1 MIVMKFGGTSV
12 GSADRIKALAEIVSS
27 YKDRNPIIVLS
38 AVSGV
43 TDKLIEAA
51 QTACSRGA
59 INMEEIE
66 KKHRDILSELKLDK
80 SLVDKELNEL
90 KETLDAI
97 TKSKDNSNKAID
109 DVSSFG
115 ERMSS
120 RIVAGYFNS
129 INLRAKNFDAW
140 DVGFITDSN
149 FGAADL
155 LPDSEN
161 KIKEN
166 LSNVDSISVIT
177 GFIGK
182 NEHGQITTLGR
193 GGSDYT
199 AAIIGAVLDAEEIQ
213 IWTDVDGMMTSD
225 PRIVKEAKTIPII
238 SFNEAAELATFGAKV
253 LHPKTIHPAIKK
265 SIPVKVLN
273 SFNPDAKGTTIVKDC
288 ENCKGIVRAISLKKN
303 ITLFNITSTRML
315 LAYGFLARLFDVF
328 YKYKVPVDMVA
339 TSEVSVSLTVDSA
352 NNVKDLENIQ
362 KELSGI
368 GDVNVEKDKSII
380 CLVGIGMKNTPGVA
394 SRIFN
399 TIGQN
404 NINIEMISQG
414 ASEINIGF
422 IVDEKDAEK
431 AVQCLHKEFF
441 S

>member
-1 MIVMKFGGTSV
+1 MKFGGTSV
-12 GSADRIKALAEIVSS
+12 GSADRIKSFAEIVTK
-27 YKDRNPIIVLS
+27 YKEKNPIVVLS

-51 QTACSRGA
+51 HRAFNEGVVD
-59 INMEEIE
+59 INEIE
-66 KKHRDILSELKLDK
+66 NKHKTILNDLELD
-80 SLVDKELNEL
+80 SNLVDDLSNEL
-90 KETLDAI
+90 KEVLEVI
-97 TKSKDNSNKAID
+97 VKVRDNSNKMID
-109 DVSSFG
+109 LVSSFG
-115 ERMSS
+115 ERMST
-120 RIVAGYFNS
+120 RIGVAYFNS

-155 LPDSEN
+155 LSDSEN

-166 LSNVDSISVIT
+166 LSNVDCISIIT

-182 NEHGQITTLGR
+182 NEQGQITTLGR

-199 AAIIGAVLDAEEIQ
+199 AAVIGAALDAEEIQ

-225 PRIVKEAKTIPII
+225 PRIVKEAKTIPTI

-273 SFNPDAKGTTIVKDC
+273 SLNPDAKGTTIVKEC
-288 ENCKGIVRAISLKKN
+288 ENCEGIVRAISLKKN

-328 YKYKVPVDMVA
+328 YKYKVSVDMVA

-380 CLVGIGMKNTPGVA
+380 CLVGSGMKNTPGVA

-399 TIGQN
+399 TIGEN

-422 IVDEKDAEK
+422 IVNEKDAEK